1 MVKRSPKPIVYPIYK
16 YLLHGEACICPKSA
30 CTHQSPPSADM
41 CGRPA
46 GAYLY
51 RGYDRWYCIDL
62 VIPPELS
69 DEKDAAGGTGSRGCG
84 LTPPG
89 AKFGCRLSILLT
101 PSAQIELTPSG
112 IHNSALRSI
121 HLI

>member
-89 AKFGCRLSILLT
+89 AKFGHQGGIRDRHGRGLREGAVFTQNT
-101 PSAQIELTPSG
+101 PC
-112 IHNSALRSI
+112 NKK
-121 HLI
+121 